1 MLCWLP
7 LPPHAPHAVPRL
19 AEPCGTF
26 DADWAT
32 IDLSSQAEKMRQ
44 ILCSI
49 RVPSCLDYMTCSCL
63 RVCKKKRAVAP
74 KQLWFESAESHM
86 GLIESS
92 HKECLLRRTNY
103 CCATLKLR
111 NRFKKTNIYYFFSCM
126 FLCMSYTKLSHPH
139 TCDSAKWGRGRFS
152 KCFQRV
158 SPRWA
163 KFSAGLSDTLPED
176 AGSHSTGFPPPSLS
190 SFPAPVFTLSL
201 RCYGNVKGEETRP
214 SVPSGLI
221 QFSKL
226 EATLSWSHHLIRRF
240 L

>member
-7 LPPHAPHAVPRL
+7 LPPHAVPRL

-63 RVCKKKRAVAP
+63 RMCKKKRAVAP

-111 NRFKKTNIYYFFSCM
+111 NRFKKKYIFIILFLVCFFAC
-126 FLCMSYTKLSHPH
+126 LI
-139 TCDSAKWGRGRFS
+139 
-152 KCFQRV
+152 
-158 SPRWA
+158 
-163 KFSAGLSDTLPED
+163 
-176 AGSHSTGFPPPSLS
+176 
-190 SFPAPVFTLSL
+190 LSL
-201 RCYGNVKGEETRP
+201 VTPIHVTVQSGGGAAFPNVS
-214 SVPSGLI
+214 SV
-221 QFSKL
+221 
-226 EATLSWSHHLIRRF
+226 
-240 L
+240 